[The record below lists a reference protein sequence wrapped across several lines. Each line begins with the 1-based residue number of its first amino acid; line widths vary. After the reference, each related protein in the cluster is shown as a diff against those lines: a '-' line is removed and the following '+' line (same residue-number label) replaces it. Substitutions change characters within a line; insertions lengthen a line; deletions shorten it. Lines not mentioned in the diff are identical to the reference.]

1 MKAVGKDR
9 LVLDLSCKKTELG
22 YRIVTDRWQKVTE
35 EQVDEALLERL
46 SAYCDEFL
54 VHAVDV
60 EGKANGI
67 ETELAGLLG
76 AWGKLPVTY
85 AGGVHSYED
94 LKILKELGN
103 NRLNVTVGSA
113 LDLFGGKL
121 EWKKVLELCNMD
133 KS

>member
-1 MKAVGKDR
+1 M
-9 LVLDLSCKKTELG
+9 
-22 YRIVTDRWQKVTE
+22 
-35 EQVDEALLERL
+35 ERL

>member
-1 MKAVGKDR
+1 MKQSL
-9 LVLDLSCKKTELG
+9 LVLTALTF
-22 YRIVTDRWQKVTE
+22 KVH
-35 EQVDEALLERL
+35 RR
-46 SAYCDEFL
+46 
-54 VHAVDV
+54 
-60 EGKANGI
+60 
-67 ETELAGLLG
+67 
-76 AWGKLPVTY
+76 KLPVTY